1 MVWDEGNK
9 QRLQLL
15 RKNDAERTRAAGKEN
30 YKLKVANQN
39 ATTCSVPERSLTFES
54 PTVTIEIVLQ
64 RLSKYSIVSL

>member
-39 ATTCSVPERSLTFES
+39 ATTCSAPERSLTFES